1 MYIDMLKRDA
11 DLSQPLE
18 KLHPNEKIKHES
30 RGLRGTIAAGLE
42 DRITAGLPLEA
53 DRQLLK
59 FHGIYQEED
68 RDLRQERRQKRLEPA
83 YEFMVRLRLPGGV
96 CTPKQWLKLDE
107 LAQRYGNGTL
117 RLTTRQTFQFH
128 GVLKWNLRNLI
139 QGLHEVRLDS
149 IAACGDVNR
158 NVIATANPFRS
169 AVHQKVWQLAKD
181 ISTYLL
187 PKTRAYFEIWLNGE
201 KLAEGPKGEEEPLY
215 GRTYLPRKFK
225 IALAVPPDN
234 DVDVFAHDLGF
245 IAVVEAGRL
254 MGFNVSVGGG
264 MGRTDGDPATY
275 PRLGEV
281 IGFCL
286 PEQVV
291 QVAEAVVAVQRDF
304 GNRQNRSRARLK
316 YTLDVHGSEWFAAE
330 LEKRLGWKLAAPRP
344 VVFTRRTDPFGWV
357 QGEDGKWHYGLY
369 IECGRVKGELMRALR
384 IVAQE
389 LSGYFCLTCN
399 QNLILAGIEE
409 GDLPRMERLLDE
421 LGLTGKHSSSR
432 CASLAC
438 VALPT
443 CNLAMAEA
451 ERYFPRFMERFEQL
465 LKSYGLGD
473 ETITVRISGCPNG
486 CARPYLAEIGL
497 SGRAPGKYNLYLG
510 GSPRGDRL
518 AALYLE
524 NIDETR
530 IFGVLSRCLQQ
541 YAGERQNGE
550 SFGDFLAR
558 IGWHESKAGFIPKDG
573 NA

>member
-1 MYIDMLKRDA
+1 MSIDTMIKRDA

-18 KLHPNEKIKHES
+18 KLHPNERIKHQS

-42 DRITAGLPLEA
+42 DRITAGLPDEA

-83 YEFMVRLRLPGGV
+83 YEFMLRLRLPGGV
-96 CTPKQWLKLDE
+96 CTPRQWLKLDE

-128 GVLKWNLRNLI
+128 GVLKWNLKPLI
-139 QGLHEVRLDS
+139 RGLRQLQLDS

-181 ISTYLL
+181 ISAHLL
-187 PKTRAYFEIWLNGE
+187 PKTRAYFEIWLDGE
-201 KLAEGPKGEEEPLY
+201 KLAEGPKGEEEPIY
-215 GRTYLPRKFK
+215 GTTYLPRKFK
-225 IALAVPPDN
+225 IALAVPPEN

-245 IAVVEAGRL
+245 IAIVEAGKL
-254 MGFNVSVGGG
+254 VGFNVSVGGG
-264 MGRTDGDPATY
+264 MGRTDGDPTTY

-281 IGFCL
+281 IGFCS
-286 PEQVV
+286 PEQAV
-291 QVAEAVVAVQRDF
+291 QVAEAVVTIQRDF
-304 GNRQNRSRARLK
+304 GNRQNRARARLK
-316 YTLDVHGSEWFAAE
+316 YTLDLHGIEWFSNE
-330 LEKRLGWKLAAPRP
+330 LHRRLGFQLQPARP
-344 VVFTRRTDPFGWV
+344 FAFTHRTDPFGWV
-357 QGEDGKWHYGLY
+357 QGEDGRWHYGLY
-369 IECGRVKGELMRALR
+369 FDCGRIKGEVMQALR
-384 IVAQE
+384 VIAQNF
-389 LSGYFCLTCN
+389 SGYFCLTCN

-409 GDLPRMERLLDE
+409 PDRPRIEQLLSE
-421 LGLTGKHSSSR
+421 LGLNRPVSPSR
-432 CASLAC
+432 RASLAC

-465 LKSYGLGD
+465 LNAHGLED
-473 ETITVRISGCPNG
+473 EAITVRISGCPNG

-510 GSPRGDRL
+510 GNRSGDQL
-518 AALYLE
+518 ASLYLE
-524 NIDETR
+524 NIDEER
-530 IFGVLSRCLQQ
+530 IFAVLSRCLQQ
-541 YAGERQNGE
+541 YASERQVGE
-550 SFGDFLAR
+550 GLGEFLAR
-558 IGWHESKAGFIPKDG
+558 IGWLGSNTASDEVSR
-573 NA
+573 

>member
-1 MYIDMLKRDA
+1 MYIDMPKRDA

-18 KLHPNEKIKHES
+18 KLHPNEKIKYES
-30 RGLRGTIAAGLE
+30 RGLRGTITAGLE
-42 DRITAGLPLEA
+42 DRITAGLPDEA

-68 RDLRQERRQKRLEPA
+68 RDLRQERRQKRLEAA
-83 YEFMVRLRLPGGV
+83 YEFMLRLRLPGGV
-96 CTPKQWLKLDE
+96 ATPKQWLKLDE
-107 LAQRYGNGTL
+107 LAQHYGNGTL

-128 GVLKWNLRNLI
+128 GILKWNLKPLI
-139 QGLHEVRLDS
+139 RGLRQVRLDS

-169 AVHQKVWQLAKD
+169 AVHQMVWQLAKNLSD
-181 ISTYLL
+181 RLL
-187 PKTRAYFEIWLNGE
+187 PKTCAYFEIWLNGE
-201 KLAEGPKGEEEPLY
+201 KLAEGPSGSEEEPLY

-245 IAVVEAGRL
+245 IAIVEAGRL
-254 MGFNVSVGGG
+254 IGFNVSAGGG

-291 QVAEAVVAVQRDF
+291 QVAETVVAVQRDF
-304 GNRQNRSRARLK
+304 GDRQNRARARLK
-316 YTLDVHGSEWFAAE
+316 YTLDTHGSDWFVGE
-330 LEKRLGWKLAAPRP
+330 LQQRLGLALKPPRP
-344 VVFTRRTDPFGWV
+344 FVFTRRTDPFGWV

-369 IECGRVKGELMRALR
+369 VECGRIKGEVMQALR
-384 IVAQE
+384 VIAKD

-409 GDLPRMERLLDE
+409 KDLPRMERRLCE
-421 LGLTGKHSSSR
+421 FGLNGHHSPSR
-432 CASLAC
+432 RASLAC

-465 LKSYGLGD
+465 LKSQGLKD

-510 GSPRGDRL
+510 GSPNGDRL

-524 NIDETR
+524 NIDEAR
-530 IFGVLSRCLQQ
+530 IFAVLSLLLQQ
-541 YAGERQNGE
+541 YASERQNGE
-550 SFGDFLAR
+550 GFGDFLAR
-558 IGWHESKAGFIPKDG
+558 IGWHESKAGEV
-573 NA
+573 

>member
-1 MYIDMLKRDA
+1 MVKRDA

-18 KLHPNEKIKHES
+18 KLHPNEKIKYES
-30 RGLRGTIAAGLE
+30 RGLRGTIAVGLE
-42 DRITAGLPLEA
+42 DRITAGFPEEA

-68 RDLRQERRQKRLEPA
+68 RDLRQERRQKRLEAA
-83 YEFMVRLRLPGGV
+83 YEFMLRLRLPGGV

-128 GVLKWNLRNLI
+128 GVLKWNLKPLI
-139 QGLHEVRLDS
+139 QGLRQVRLDS

-169 AVHQKVWQLAKD
+169 AVHQMVWQLAKD
-181 ISTYLL
+181 ISVHLL
-187 PKTRAYFEIWLNGE
+187 PKTRAYFEIWLNNK
-201 KLAEGPKGEEEPLY
+201 KLAEGPCGEEEPVY
-215 GRTYLPRKFK
+215 GATYLPRKFK

-245 IAVVEAGRL
+245 IAIVEAGRL
-254 MGFNVSVGGG
+254 IGFNVLAGGG

-291 QVAEAVVAVQRDF
+291 QVAETVVAIQRDF
-304 GNRQNRSRARLK
+304 GNRQNRARARLK
-316 YTLDVHGSEWFAAE
+316 YTLDTHGSDWFAGE
-330 LEKRLGWKLAAPRP
+330 LEQRLGSALQPPRP
-344 VVFTRRTDPFGWV
+344 FVFTRRTDPFGWV
-357 QGEDGKWHYGLY
+357 QGEDGRWHYGLY
-369 IECGRVKGELMRALR
+369 VECGRIQGEVMQALR
-384 IVAQE
+384 VIAKD

-399 QNLILAGIEE
+399 QNLILAGIKEK
-409 GDLPRMERLLDE
+409 DLPRMERRLNE
-421 LGLTGKHSSSR
+421 FGLNGHPSPAR
-432 CASLAC
+432 RASLAC

-465 LKSYGLGD
+465 LASQGLKD

-510 GSPRGDRL
+510 GSPKGDRL

-524 NIDETR
+524 NIDEAR
-530 IFGVLSRCLQQ
+530 IFAVLSLLLQQ
-541 YAGERQNGE
+541 YAGERQPGE
-550 SFGDFLAR
+550 GFGDFLAR
-558 IGWHESKAGFIPKDG
+558 IGWHEAKAREG
-573 NA
+573 

>member
-1 MYIDMLKRDA
+1 MCIDMIKRDA

-18 KLHPNEKIKHES
+18 TLHPNEKIKHQS
-30 RGLRGTIAAGLE
+30 LGLRGTIAAGLE
-42 DRITAGLPLEA
+42 DRITAGFPNEA

-68 RDLRQERRQKRLEPA
+68 RDLRQERRQKRLEAA
-83 YEFMVRLRLPGGV
+83 YEFMLRLRLPGGV

-128 GVLKWNLRNLI
+128 GVLKWNLKPLI
-139 QGLHEVRLDS
+139 RGLGQVRLDS

-169 AVHQKVWQLAKD
+169 AVHQMVWQLAKNLSD
-181 ISTYLL
+181 HLL
-187 PKTRAYFEIWLNGE
+187 PKTRAYFEIWRNGE
-201 KLAEGPKGEEEPLY
+201 KLAEGPSGPEEEPLY

-225 IALAVPPDN
+225 IAFAIPPDN
-234 DVDVFAHDLGF
+234 DVDLFAHDLGF
-245 IAVVEAGRL
+245 IAIVEAGKL
-254 MGFNVSVGGG
+254 TGFNVSVGGG
-264 MGRTDGDPATY
+264 MGRTDGDPSTY

-286 PEQVV
+286 PEQVL
-291 QVAEAVVAVQRDF
+291 QVAAAVVSIQRDF
-304 GNRQNRSRARLK
+304 GNRKNRSRARLK
-316 YTLDVHGSEWFAAE
+316 YTLDVHGREWFSDE
-330 LEKRLGWKLAAPRP
+330 LEQRLGWALQSPRP
-344 VVFTRRTDPFGWV
+344 FTVIHRTDSFGWT

-369 IECGRVKGELMRALR
+369 VECGRIQGQLMQALHT
-384 IVAQE
+384 IAQHHR
-389 LSGYFCLTCN
+389 GYFCLTCN
-399 QNLILAGIEE
+399 QNLILAGIKEQ
-409 GDLPRMERLLDE
+409 DLPGMERLLDDF
-421 LGLTGKHSSSR
+421 GLNGQPSPSR
-432 CASLAC
+432 RASLAC

-465 LKSYGLGD
+465 LESHGLQG

-530 IFGVLSRCLQQ
+530 IFAVLSLLLQQ
-541 YAGERQNGE
+541 YASERQNGE
-550 SFGDFLAR
+550 SLGDFLAR
-558 IGWHESKAGFIPKDG
+558 IGWHESSTVA
-573 NA
+573 